1 MVADAFGDNA
11 FSRRLRIDGR
21 EGRGKIF
28 ARFHLPDSRKQRQF
42 HQLYLG
48 ARPQRLPQA
57 RGRRR
62 TRDGVCSG
70 RCRIRQLSPGKIRND
85 GRRSGPPS
93 RSLRCSWGCPHDPV
107 RLHSRGF
114 SLFLDGLFRR
124 RNGHR
129 RRCVLQV
136 QDLRRPAIEEY
147 TDPLNRRKVKI
158 FSREK
163 YMPVFST
170 RMFAKRGISD
180 AEGDYRLLFPDV
192 NWQGCE
198 RPSLCG
204 QRRRHGERHS
214 DRQRLSL
221 YSGQGDGACAYRI

>member
-1 MVADAFGDNA
+1 MSRAVFSETAFLCCRVKLTKPKTNFYEGISTMVADAFGDNA

-42 HQLYLG
+42 HQLYQG

-85 GRRSGPPS
+85 GRRSGP
-93 RSLRCSWGCPHDPV
+93 RRGACAARGLPHDPV

-136 QDLRRPAIEEY
+136 QDLRA
-147 TDPLNRRKVKI
+147 
-158 FSREK
+158 SRH
-163 YMPVFST
+163 
-170 RMFAKRGISD
+170 RGIYRSAQP
-180 AEGDYRLLFPDV
+180 AEGEDLL
-192 NWQGCE
+192 
-198 RPSLCG
+198 
-204 QRRRHGERHS
+204 
-214 DRQRLSL
+214 
-221 YSGQGDGACAYRI
+221 A